1 MHICA
6 CVCFLRQAW
15 TDQKRDFWRRS
26 ISNFFFTKVFLW
38 PRRSVVP
45 SFSAVLRLEVE
56 EKGEERTI
64 VLIHSVAPSPVVVPD
79 KKSPHV
85 PNNKRK
91 SGCCRACRHPVRS
104 CTILG
109 RRHWQASKK
118 DAACSSCCWWSITW
132 PGAGR
137 CRRTIAD
144 VDEPSKKRQLFIFGV
159 PCVRLL
165 SDDEDWD
172 SESRRRS
179 STQGAAKQPFSTSRP
194 KKISNSFDQSWAN
207 VEPTLWPYWVAYK
220 KTSCDLDRAISL
232 ACHGHGHW
240 RIFCIDVGLLRTGCV
255 IRGVGQDAQ
264 QFPSFLSQ
272 LPRTDDLPKLLKV

>member
-1 MHICA
+1 M
-6 CVCFLRQAW
+6 FR
-15 TDQKRDFWRRS
+15 
-26 ISNFFFTKVFLW
+26 W
-38 PRRSVVP
+38 PRRSFVP

-64 VLIHSVAPSPVVVPD
+64 VLIHSAAPSPVVVPD
-79 KKSPHV
+79 KESPHV

-118 DAACSSCCWWSITW
+118 DAACSTSCCWWSITW

-144 VDEPSKKRQLFIFGV
+144 VDEPSKKSQLFIFGV

-194 KKISNSFDQSWAN
+194 KKISKLFRSELSRRCTVQYCN
-207 VEPTLWPYWVAYK
+207 
-220 KTSCDLDRAISL
+220 
-232 ACHGHGHW
+232 
-240 RIFCIDVGLLRTGCV
+240 RTE
-255 IRGVGQDAQ
+255 
-264 QFPSFLSQ
+264 
-272 LPRTDDLPKLLKV
+272 